1 MYYAERWIDGLL
13 HYKTTPDGEWRPF
26 SIRMYANRIEE
37 REKEIMCLKY
47 EQEKQEKQDTQ
58 NGLYGACTWALEQ
71 FERLAQDG
79 RYPEFMLTVNGGE
92 GFMPLLNAIEEY
104 KSCV

>member
-47 EQEKQEKQDTQ
+47 EQEKQDKQKD
-58 NGLYGACTWALEQ
+58 LYIACKWALEQ
-71 FERLAQDG
+71 LKDSHKTEDIQNLC
-79 RYPEFMLTVNGGE
+79 
-92 GFMPLLNAIEEY
+92 LL
-104 KSCV
+104 